1 MQLFKHLPKK
11 TLLFTMLFVIS
22 AVAHTQTYKLDN
34 STSFMKIE
42 GTSSLHDWH
51 IDVENQA
58 GNLNLEQ
65 SETITVKELNITV
78 ESESLKSGKSKMDK
92 NTYKALETDDYKKI
106 TFKLT
111 KTSEIKKISDNT
123 YELNGIGELTIVG
136 NTKEIPMSLK
146 LEMKDSMVLIS
157 GKNEIKMTDFGVEPP
172 TALLGTI
179 KTGDA
184 ITISYKSTF
193 KTK

>member
-11 TLLFTMLFVIS
+11 SLLCTIVFVIS
-22 AVAHTQTYKLDN
+22 AVVYSQDYKLDN
-34 STSFMKIE
+34 TTSFMKIE

-51 IDVENQA
+51 IDVEKQA
-58 GNLNLEQ
+58 GSLVLEQ
-65 SETITVKELNITV
+65 SETINVKAISLTV
-78 ESESLKSGKSKMDK
+78 ESESLKSGKSRMDK

-106 TFKLT
+106 TFKLI
-111 KTSEIKKISDNT
+111 KTTEIKKLSDGI
-123 YELNGIGELTIVG
+123 YEFNGVGELTIVG
-136 NTKEIPMSLK
+136 NTKEIAMSLK
-146 LEMKDSMVLIS
+146 LEIKDGMVLIS

>member
-1 MQLFKHLPKK
+1 
-11 TLLFTMLFVIS
+11 MLFFIS

>member
-1 MQLFKHLPKK
+1 MQLFNHLPKK
-11 TLLFTMLFVIS
+11 SLLCTIAFVIS
-22 AVAHTQTYKLDN
+22 AVVYSQDYKLDN
-34 STSFMKIE
+34 NTSFMKIE

-51 IDVENQA
+51 IDVEKQT
-58 GNLNLEQ
+58 GNLVLEQ
-65 SETITVKELNITV
+65 SETISVKEINLTV
-78 ESESLKSGKSKMDK
+78 ESESLKSGKSRMDK

-106 TFKLT
+106 TFKLI
-111 KTSEIKKISDNT
+111 KTSEIKKLSDNT
-123 YELNGIGELTIVG
+123 YELIGTGELTIVG
-136 NTKEIPMSLK
+136 NTKEVTMSLK
-146 LEMKDSMVLIS
+146 LELKDGKVLLS

-193 KTK
+193 KIK

>member
-1 MQLFKHLPKK
+1 MQLFKRLPKK
-11 TLLFTMLFVIS
+11 SLLCTIVFVIS
-22 AVAHTQTYKLDN
+22 AVVYSQDYKLDN
-34 STSFMKIE
+34 TTSFMKIE

-51 IDVENQA
+51 IDVEKQA
-58 GNLNLEQ
+58 GSLVLEQ
-65 SETITVKELNITV
+65 SETINVKAISLTV
-78 ESESLKSGKSKMDK
+78 ESESLKSGKSRMDK

-106 TFKLT
+106 TFKLI
-111 KTSEIKKISDNT
+111 KTTDIKKLSDGI

-136 NTKEIPMSLK
+136 NTKEIAMSLK
-146 LEMKDSMVLIS
+146 LEIKDGMVLIS